1 VPGKKMIIRYYN
13 DSGSLENLVK
23 FLENVKKKINFIN
36 FSIDCDRN
44 NIKIVVNGTKD
55 LQYLAREKLQDLA
68 KQFLKKQF

>member
-1 VPGKKMIIRYYN
+1 MIIRYYN

-68 KQFLKKQF
+68 KQFLKKA

>member
-1 VPGKKMIIRYYN
+1 MIIRFYN

-44 NIKIVVNGTKD
+44 NIKIIVHGTKD
-55 LQYLAREKLQDLA
+55 LQYLAREKLDDLA
-68 KQFLKKQF
+68 KQFLKKA

>member
-55 LQYLAREKLQDLA
+55 LQYLAKEKLEDLA